1 MVFSSGVC
9 ESGGVEGVGGL
20 WRTPQ
25 SKVRSKDAKVYSWQ
39 ENRNGKLG

>member
-9 ESGGVEGVGGL
+9 EGGGVGGSGL
-20 WRTPQ
+20 WWTPQ
-25 SKVRSKDAKVYSWQ
+25 SSVRSKDAKVCSWQ